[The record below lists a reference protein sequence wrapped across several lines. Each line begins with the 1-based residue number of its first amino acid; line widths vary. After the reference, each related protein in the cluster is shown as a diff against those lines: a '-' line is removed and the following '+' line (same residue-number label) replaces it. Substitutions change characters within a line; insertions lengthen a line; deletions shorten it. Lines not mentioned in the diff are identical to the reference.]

1 MSVLS
6 CYKRMRRTAQAEG
19 GNATVEF
26 VLVFPVIMAIFLA
39 SFELGLLQLR
49 HTMLERGL
57 DVAVRT
63 VRLSTNAM
71 PDYATL
77 RDDICEQAMLVVDCS
92 NSLKLEMIRLDP
104 WSSFADVEA
113 PDCIDRP
120 VDFTPARTWTE
131 GGANDLILLRACV
144 LFDPL
149 FPTTGIG
156 YQLSSDFDNEGTY
169 ALTAKTIFVA
179 EPE

>member
-1 MSVLS
+1 M
-6 CYKRMRRTAQAEG
+6 MRRVWTQGARRFAKGQD
-19 GNATVEF
+19 GNATIEF
-26 VLVFPVIMAIFLA
+26 VLVFPLMMAIFLA

-57 DVAVRT
+57 DLTVRT
-63 VRLSTNAM
+63 VRLTTNAN
-71 PDYATL
+71 PDYDTL
-77 RDDICEQAMLVVDCS
+77 REQICDHALLVSDCS

-104 WSSFADVEA
+104 WSSFDTVQA

-131 GGANDLILLRACV
+131 GNANDLILLRACV

-149 FPTTGIG
+149 FPTSGIG
-156 YQLSSDFDNEGTY
+156 YRLSSAFDNEGAY
-169 ALTAKTIFVA
+169 ALTAKSIFVA

>member
-1 MSVLS
+1 MSPLS
-6 CYKRMRRTAQAEG
+6 RYLRRAARAED
-19 GNATVEF
+19 GNATIEF
-26 VLVFPVIMAIFLA
+26 VLVFPLIMAIFLA

-63 VRLSTNAM
+63 VRLSTNAV
-71 PDYATL
+71 PDYAAL
-77 RDDICEQAMLVVDCS
+77 RDDICEQAMLVADCA

-104 WSSFADVEA
+104 WSRFADVEA
-113 PDCIDRP
+113 ADCINRP

-131 GGANDLILLRACV
+131 GAANDLILLRACV

-156 YQLSSDFDNEGTY
+156 YQLASDFDNEGAY
-169 ALTAKTIFVA
+169 ALTAKTVFVA